1 MDSVILYFG
10 QADSDQIEAAVR
22 AFEFNR
28 DGSSETIRSGERYCY
43 FERYSEQEQLAE
55 YEPAE
60 REALVALLGATPR
73 SAFCLSSRHGE
84 NARLALEVASGLMQR
99 FQPSVL
105 DDDNG
110 GFWLAQ
116 AVSTCLEASTSS
128 DLFTLSHGE
137 VVMSPQIS
145 GLRQ

>member
-10 QADSDQIEAAVR
+10 QADSEQIEAAVR

-55 YEPAE
+55 YEPSE
-60 REALVALLGATPR
+60 REALVALLGAAPR

-105 DDDNG
+105 DDDHDG
-110 GFWLAQ
+110 LWLAPV
-116 AVSTCLEASTSS
+116 VSACLRASATS
-128 DLFTLSHGE
+128 DLYDLPRFGALSRGE
-137 VVMSPQIS
+137 
-145 GLRQ
+145 G